1 MRIGFRTGAMAMVIA
16 AILFTIVMGIVY
28 ANRTEFSPD
37 EARQRI
43 REGKYDVIVDVR
55 TPKEWAAGHRSDA
68 ISVPIG
74 EFVTEFPKK
83 VPNRDARILF
93 VCRKGIRASAAALM
107 ARKKGYTHVHSV
119 TGDHDGLVDG
129 VGTDNKRLSFSK

>member
-1 MRIGFRTGAMAMVIA
+1 MVIA
-16 AILFTIVMGIVY
+16 VILFMIVMGVIY

-55 TPKEWAAGHRSDA
+55 TPEEWAVGHRSDA

-74 EFVTEFPKK
+74 VFVTEFPKK

-93 VCRKGIRASAAALM
+93 VCRKGIRAAAAALM

-119 TGDHDGLVDG
+119 TGDHDGL
-129 VGTDNKRLSFSK
+129 LE